1 MSMRHREA
9 ARSACV
15 YYVLHACVCVV
26 YVSSHPLAAE
36 PRDRAK
42 ARPIVN
48 RRERPFIN
56 GNKIFLFLF
65 SWLTMAKA
73 CGGVLILLVLAAGPH
88 QCEAL
93 KCE

>member
-26 YVSSHPLAAE
+26 CVSSHPLTAR
-36 PRDRAK
+36 PREGAK
-42 ARPIVN
+42 ARPIAN

-56 GNKIFLFLF
+56 GNKIFFFF
-65 SWLTMAKA
+65 SL
-73 CGGVLILLVLAAGPH
+73 G
-88 QCEAL
+88 
-93 KCE
+93 